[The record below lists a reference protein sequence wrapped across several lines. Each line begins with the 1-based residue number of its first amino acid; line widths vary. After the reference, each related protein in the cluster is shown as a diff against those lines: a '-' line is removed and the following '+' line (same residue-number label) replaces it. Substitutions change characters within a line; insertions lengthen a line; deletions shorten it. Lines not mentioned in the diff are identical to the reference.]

1 MARVT
6 IENCIDIIPNRFD
19 LVMVAT
25 HRARQIF
32 SGDTPLVDAGD
43 KKEKAPVLALRE
55 IEEDHY
61 SAEDLMERTI
71 QGNQTQIE
79 VDEPDNADM
88 SVLMGEDGDMGGD
101 DTENEVL
108 LRALMAAQ
116 GTPADE
122 TSDEMP
128 E

>member
-32 SGDTPLVDAGD
+32 SGDTPLVDPGD

-79 VDEPDNADM
+79 IDEPDNADM
-88 SVLMGEDGDMGGD
+88 AVLMGEDGDMD
-101 DTENEVL
+101 DNTENEVL

-116 GTPADE
+116 GTPE
-122 TSDEMP
+122 GTPTDEMP